1 MDEFWNR
8 ITFLIGCASIVAI
21 VAVLIWR
28 VSVEVLKTRPV
39 DEEALAGLANNDPK
53 NKAWSGKTASS
64 PALMDIMGR
73 RESPGSVPSVP
84 PPLPTTSQQSPES
97 ASISLNSVMTAP
109 PEALSK
115 AVPKASGIGNIEA
128 KREAISATLA
138 KFFEASTIDEKATM
152 VRDPDRVKPLM
163 VSYYARAPMPQYRWR
178 GVGKMVRVEEPGY
191 RFGFV
196 QALFEDSTPAS
207 MVIEETSDGRFLV
220 DWEGLVRY
228 GELSWPDFMRMKP
241 IEPTLLRVIA
251 SKAEGTPS
259 VAALAPPSSQWLELR
274 HPAETGTV
282 LGYFDRSDPKY
293 ARLVEQL
300 ELGNWKDVPL
310 TLRLCF
316 PSSPTKLEGLSVRI
330 AGVEGKGWL
339 ILAEPKP
346 QS

>member
-8 ITFLIGCASIVAI
+8 ITFLIGCASVVAI
-21 VAVLIWR
+21 VAVLIWK
-28 VSVEVLKTRPV
+28 VSIEVFKPRPV
-39 DEEALAGLANNDPK
+39 DEEALAGLVNSDPK
-53 NKAWSGKTASS
+53 NKAWSGKVNSS
-64 PALMDIMGR
+64 PALMDIMR
-73 RESPGSVPSVP
+73 HRESSDPTPSIPLTSPVP
-84 PPLPTTSQQSPES
+84 PTSDAPG
-97 ASISLNSVMTAP
+97 AAVSLNSVVTAP
-109 PEALSK
+109 PETLPK
-115 AVPKASGIGNIEA
+115 AVATASGIENIEA
-128 KREAISATLA
+128 KRDAISVVLE
-138 KFFEASTIDEKATM
+138 KFFGATSIDEKATM
-152 VRDPDRVKPLM
+152 VRDPQRVKPLM
-163 VSYYARAPMPQYRWR
+163 VNYYARAPMPQYRWR
-178 GVGKMVRVEEPGY
+178 GLGKMVRVDEPGY

-207 MVIEETSDGRFLV
+207 IVVEETGEGRFLI

-228 GELSWPDFMRMKP
+228 GELSWADFMRMKP
-241 IEPTLLRVIA
+241 IEPKLLRVIA

-274 HPAETGTV
+274 HPAENGTV

-300 ELGNWKDVPL
+300 ELGNWKDVPV

-316 PSSPTKLEGLSVRI
+316 PSSPTKLEGLGVRI

-346 QS
+346 QG